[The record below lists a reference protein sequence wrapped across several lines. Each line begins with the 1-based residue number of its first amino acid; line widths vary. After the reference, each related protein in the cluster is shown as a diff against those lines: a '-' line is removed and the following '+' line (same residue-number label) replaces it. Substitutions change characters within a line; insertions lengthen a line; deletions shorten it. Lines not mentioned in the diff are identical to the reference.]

1 MKRHR
6 FTTLFLAFCLA
17 ASLGAGGAG
26 AVEQDT
32 ALETIRALGIM
43 AGDDSGSLN
52 LSAPVTRAQ
61 FVTMM
66 TAASPYKGTVGE
78 GSGVSLFK
86 DVKSGY
92 WGGGYIKL
100 AVEQGWMSGYVD
112 GTFRPDSQIT
122 LEEAC
127 TALLKLLGYDSA
139 SLAGSYPEAQLTK
152 AASVG
157 LRDDLTAV
165 RGQVLTRQDCVYL
178 FYNLLVS
185 DTSAGAVYG
194 ATLGYTVTNGQVDYS
209 TLVSNDT
216 KGPYVADGGMI
227 SLPFSTDGATVYRDG
242 SASSLSAVQ
251 NYDVYYYN
259 ANLRTVWVYSRRV
272 SGTLTGVSP
281 SAASP
286 SSVTVA
292 GLTYELGTSTAVY
305 KCSSQGSF
313 TTGDVVTLLLGMNG
327 EVVDVVSSAQAES
340 VSYGTVVSSRKVS
353 STSASSAASATVQ
366 VETKVACTDGTLRTF
381 YTTSGPYSAGKLVSA
396 WVDGSG
402 TTIKALQNKS
412 LSGSVNS
419 AGTSFAGYQ
428 FADGVEILDT
438 DGEGSYARIYPSRLA
453 GARLSDSHVRYY
465 TLDGNGDIDRLILE
479 DATGDVFDYVYITSA
494 QNNSTDTSTSAAY
507 SYFQDGQLTSLNS
520 SAVFSVSTGGAA
532 LIVRDGSVK
541 GMRQLNSVNL
551 TQLGALYAMAGNQR
565 YDLDEEVQVILRG
578 TGSAGYYTAD
588 LSEIDTEQYSL
599 KAWYD
604 NLGYPAGGRVRVI
617 VATPK

>member
-1 MKRHR
+1 M
-6 FTTLFLAFCLA
+6 
-17 ASLGAGGAG
+17 GAGGAG
-26 AVEQDT
+26 AVEQGT

-43 AGDDSGSLN
+43 AGDDSGNLN

-78 GSGVSLFK
+78 GNGVSLFK

-127 TALLKLLGYDSA
+127 TALLKLLGYDS
-139 SLAGSYPEAQLTK
+139 SSFAGSYPEAQLTK

-157 LRDDLTAV
+157 LRDDLTAD

-216 KGPYVADGGMI
+216 KGPYVADGGKI
-227 SLPFSTDGATVYRDG
+227 SLPFSTDGVTVYRDG

-286 SSVTVA
+286 SSITVA

-353 STSASSAASATVQ
+353 STSATVQ

-381 YTTSGPYSAGKLVSA
+381 YTTSGPYSTGKLVSA
-396 WVDGSG
+396 SVDGSG

-419 AGTSFAGYQ
+419 AGTSFAGYH

-453 GARLSDSHVRYY
+453 GARLSGSHVRYY
-465 TLDGNGDIDRLILE
+465 TLDSSGDIDRLILE

-507 SYFQDGQLTSLNS
+507 SYFHDGQLTSLNS

-541 GMRQLNSVNL
+541 GC
-551 TQLGALYAMAGNQR
+551 
-565 YDLDEEVQVILRG
+565 
-578 TGSAGYYTAD
+578 GS
-588 LSEIDTEQYSL
+588 
-599 KAWYD
+599 
-604 NLGYPAGGRVRVI
+604 
-617 VATPK
+617 